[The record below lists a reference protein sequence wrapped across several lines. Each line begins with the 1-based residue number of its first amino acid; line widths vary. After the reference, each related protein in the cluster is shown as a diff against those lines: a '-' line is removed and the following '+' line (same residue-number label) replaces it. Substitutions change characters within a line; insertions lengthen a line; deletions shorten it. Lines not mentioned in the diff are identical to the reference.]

1 MSLTTRVLVALVL
14 GLALGIAVSASGS
27 PALAAAARAVEP
39 LGTLFI
45 NAIRMVVIPLV
56 VGSLVVGVASTPD
69 TRAVG
74 RLGARAAV
82 VFVVALVVGAAYA
95 LLVAPPLLGL
105 VPVSPSATA
114 ALRASAAAT
123 AGAVGEGAAKI
134 PTVGQWLVD
143 LVPTNP
149 VKAAADGAMLP
160 LIVFTLLFGL
170 AAARLTP
177 ERREPLVGFFRAV
190 ADASLVLVRWVLAT
204 APVGVFAL
212 ALPLATRLGAA
223 AAGAV
228 ASYVVITA
236 VATTVFMLL
245 VLYPAAVVLGRVP
258 LGRFARAALPA
269 QAVAFSSRSSLAALP
284 AMIETSRTRLELPEA
299 VTTFL
304 LPLAAATFR
313 VGGAVGQT
321 IGALFV
327 ARLYGVALDA
337 PALLGILATVV
348 VMTFSIPGVPAGSII
363 AMVPVLLTAGIP
375 VEGVGILI
383 GVDTIPDMFRTTTN
397 VTGDLVAATIAGRG
411 SAAARGDAENAE
423 GGTVSAFS
431 ASPRAT

>member
-1 MSLTTRVLVALVL
+1 ML
-14 GLALGIAVSASGS
+14 GLALGVAVSASGS
-27 PALAAAARAVEP
+27 PALLAAAAAVEP

-45 NAIRMVVIPLV
+45 NAIRMAVIPLV
-56 VGSLVVGVASTPD
+56 VASLVGGVAATSD

-74 RLGARAAV
+74 RVGARALV
-82 VFVVALVVGAAYA
+82 VFLGAVTVGAVYA
-95 LLVAPPLLGL
+95 VLIAPPLLRL
-105 VPVSPSATA
+105 APISPAATA
-114 ALRASAAAT
+114 ALTRT
-123 AGAVGEGAAKI
+123 VGAAPDATKL
-134 PTVGQWLVD
+134 PTVGQWLVA

-160 LIVFTLLFGL
+160 LIVFTLLFAL
-170 AAARLTP
+170 AATRLTP
-177 ERREPLVGFFRAV
+177 ERRAPLLAFFGGV
-190 ADASLVLVRWVLAT
+190 AEASLVLVRWVLAT
-204 APVGVFAL
+204 APLGVFAL
-212 ALPLATRLGAA
+212 ALPLAARLGAA

-245 VLYPAAVVLGRVP
+245 VLYPAAVLLGRVS

-284 AMIETSRTRLELPEA
+284 AMIETSRARLGLPES

-327 ARLYGVALDA
+327 ARLYGVTLDPA
-337 PALLGILATVV
+337 ALLGLVATVV
-348 VMTFSIPGVPAGSII
+348 VMTFSIPGVPAGSIV
-363 AMVPVLLTAGIP
+363 AMVPVLLAAGIP
-375 VEGVGILI
+375 VEGLGILI

-397 VTGDLVAATIAGRG
+397 VTGDLVAATIVGRG
-411 SAAARGDAENAE
+411 SSTATLEGRPLEGDP
-423 GGTVSAFS
+423 V
-431 ASPRAT
+431 